1 MAVLRW
7 RYRASR
13 SKIGVTMTSGEI
25 PGSRAILFISHER
38 TSTWDVSSLRRG
50 GGHPL
55 ARIGVA
61 YAIAA
66 SLSDAGDGSV
76 TDSSIS
82 IGRNNWGGDGQ
93 IRSYSLSKN
102 AYFGSLLVYS
112 SYPDAKC
119 GRSSTDTNSTSY
131 VSKRVSCTTMAVSP
145 NADGVRIRICQNKPI
160 VWDPCGGWSNTHWR

>member
-1 MAVLRW
+1 MHR
-7 RYRASR
+7 R
-13 SKIGVTMTSGEI
+13 SFLTNGRRHGTQACCDG
-25 PGSRAILFISHER
+25 GAAIL
-38 TSTWDVSSLRRG
+38 W
-50 GGHPL
+50 L
-55 ARIGVA
+55 APGVA

-93 IRSYSLSKN
+93 IRSYSSSKN
-102 AYFGSLLVYS
+102 VYFGSLLVYN
-112 SYPDAKC
+112 SYPDANC

-131 VSKRVSCTTMAVSP
+131 VSKRVSCNTMAVSP

-160 VWDPCGGWSNTHWR
+160 VSDPCGGWYNTHWR